1 MIGIF
6 YDVLNYEKFYY
17 VAEEV
22 EIKKG
27 IRKFTRLS
35 GIHKDRK
42 EAEKLL
48 KLILKDMKKQPKS
61 DGQTEVK

>member
-6 YDVLNYEKFYY
+6 YDVLDFEKFYY

-35 GIHKDRK
+35 GIHKDKK

-48 KLILKDMKKQPKS
+48 KLILKDMKKHLKS
-61 DGQTEVK
+61 DEKTEVE